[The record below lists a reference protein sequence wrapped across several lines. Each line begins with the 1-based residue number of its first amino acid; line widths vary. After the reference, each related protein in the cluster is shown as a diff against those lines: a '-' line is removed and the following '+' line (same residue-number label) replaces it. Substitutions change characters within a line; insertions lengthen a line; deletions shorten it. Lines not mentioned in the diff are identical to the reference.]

1 MKLKSRMYGH
11 SLSTIEKELIF
22 FTDDTGF
29 VRPIHASGAV
39 FCLDPS
45 PFLQTPKREVYIAH
59 CPPPGKSALIKAV
72 VSEVK
77 QDLMKDRDG
86 YYTLVVKYVD
96 SWSHVDPNTLLTK
109 RGVISPEEVH
119 DYFTRPYRGEEEI
132 IDSIGLC
139 SALYAVSSPPL
150 LEEKGGMYA
159 AILGKKKPWLG
170 FKKSMGIIP
179 QEFRKVSSPVYYT
192 ISEQEKEVEH
202 TKSEEINLACLN
214 PERLPMHIPVVLDE
228 VEMRPQSSYSLDMQ
242 SLDPMVTA
250 FILDSLLIR
259 PTIPSSLESYVTETL
274 HTVVEEF
281 KGSGWVPYRQDFGS
295 LVPRLSLSFA
305 RYHAHM
311 KLSKKDVT
319 QAIDLW
325 SDMYYRAKRVVSTQY
340 KVSQLYRLD
349 DKSRKLYLD
358 LVDSYGLEIPIP
370 IDEVRKQITS
380 FRNERDFDAAL
391 DTLNRNG
398 LLIKPGH
405 DRIKILD
412 NRSVKA

>member
-1 MKLKSRMYGH
+1 MGT

-22 FTDDTGF
+22 SLMHTGF

-96 SWSHVDPNTLLTK
+96 SWSHVDPNTLLAK

-132 IDSIGLC
+132 VDSIGLC

-150 LEEKGGMYA
+150 LEEKGGVYA

-179 QEFRKVSSPVYYT
+179 QNFVR
-192 ISEQEKEVEH
+192 
-202 TKSEEINLACLN
+202 
-214 PERLPMHIPVVLDE
+214 
-228 VEMRPQSSYSLDMQ
+228 SLRR
-242 SLDPMVTA
+242 SIT
-250 FILDSLLIR
+250 
-259 PTIPSSLESYVTETL
+259 
-274 HTVVEEF
+274 
-281 KGSGWVPYRQDFGS
+281 PYRS
-295 LVPRLSLSFA
+295 R
-305 RYHAHM
+305 RRR
-311 KLSKKDVT
+311 
-319 QAIDLW
+319 W
-325 SDMYYRAKRVVSTQY
+325 S
-340 KVSQLYRLD
+340 
-349 DKSRKLYLD
+349 
-358 LVDSYGLEIPIP
+358 I
-370 IDEVRKQITS
+370 
-380 FRNERDFDAAL
+380 
-391 DTLNRNG
+391 
-398 LLIKPGH
+398 
-405 DRIKILD
+405 
-412 NRSVKA
+412 

>member
-22 FTDDTGF
+22 STDDTGF
-29 VRPIHASGAV
+29 VRPIHSSGAV

-45 PFLQTPKREVYIAH
+45 PFLHTPKREVYIAH

-96 SWSHVDPNTLLTK
+96 SWSHVDPNTLFTK

-132 IDSIGLC
+132 VDSIGLC

-150 LEEKGGMYA
+150 LEEKGGVYA

-170 FKKSMGIIP
+170 FKKSMNIIP

-192 ISEQEKEVEH
+192 IAEQEKEVGH

-281 KGSGWVPYRQDFGS
+281 KGSGWAPVPAGLWFPGSPAQS
-295 LVPRLSLSFA
+295 LVCPLSLP
-305 RYHAHM
+305 Y
-311 KLSKKDVT
+311 
-319 QAIDLW
+319 
-325 SDMYYRAKRVVSTQY
+325 
-340 KVSQLYRLD
+340 
-349 DKSRKLYLD
+349 
-358 LVDSYGLEIPIP
+358 EI
-370 IDEVRKQITS
+370 
-380 FRNERDFDAAL
+380 
-391 DTLNRNG
+391 
-398 LLIKPGH
+398 IKEGCHPG
-405 DRIKILD
+405 
-412 NRSVKA
+412 N